1 MPKNMWQERARSLLT
16 PIVEGLARLGVTP
29 TAVTLLGLLL
39 NIMAGVAAGMGRAFE
54 AGLVLI
60 VAGICDAL
68 DGQLARRTGRVSRFG
83 AFLDSTID
91 RIDESAV
98 LCGIAA
104 WFLRRGGATGD
115 AMAVACLA
123 ALAGS
128 IITSYTRARAEGL
141 GLECKVG
148 FFERPER
155 VVVTIV
161 GLLAGPRALT
171 GAILIV
177 VFFSWLTVL
186 QRIAHVRRLVLA
198 QERLDPV
205 TGTPAAPGLPGAR
218 APAPRGRCGTRAG
231 SRTLNGSR
239 DRADT
244 VPAPRPRSPFWAR
257 MQPGVPRSPG
267 SGHSPWI

>member
-1 MPKNMWQERARSLLT
+1 VAKSVWQERARSLLT
-16 PIVEGLARLGVTP
+16 PLVNTLARLGVTP
-29 TAVTLLGLLL
+29 TAVTLMGLLL
-39 NIMAGVAAGMGRAFE
+39 NIVAGVAAGTGRAFE

-104 WFLRRGGATGD
+104 WFLRRGGASGD
-115 AMAVACLA
+115 VMAVACVA

-141 GLECKVG
+141 GLDCKVG

-155 VVVTIV
+155 VVVTIL
-161 GLLAGPRALT
+161 GLLLGPLALT
-171 GAILIV
+171 AAIWIV
-177 VFFSWLTVL
+177 VLFSWVTVL
-186 QRIAHVRRLVLA
+186 QRIAHVRRLVLEE
-198 QERLDPV
+198 ERAGGVPG
-205 TGTPAAPGLPGAR
+205 TGAAPELASDRAPGAARPPGGTLAGGLAASTSPPAARKPLR
-218 APAPRGRCGTRAG
+218 
-231 SRTLNGSR
+231 N
-239 DRADT
+239 
-244 VPAPRPRSPFWAR
+244 
-257 MQPGVPRSPG
+257 
-267 SGHSPWI
+267 

>member
-1 MPKNMWQERARSLLT
+1 VPKNGWQERARSLLT
-16 PIVEGLARLGVTP
+16 PMVAGLARLGVTP

-39 NIMAGVAAGMGRAFE
+39 NVMAGVAAGMGRARD

-60 VAGICDAL
+60 VAGVCDAL

-91 RIDESAV
+91 RIDESVV

-115 AMAVACLA
+115 VMAVVCMA

-141 GLECKVG
+141 GLDCKVG
-148 FFERPER
+148 FFERPDR

-177 VFFSWLTVL
+177 AGFSWLTVL
-186 QRIAHVRRLVLA
+186 QRIAHVRKLVQE
-198 QERLDPV
+198 QERLDPASGTLAA
-205 TGTPAAPGLPGAR
+205 TGLRGSPPPATGLVRPPGSALTGGLPANASPPAAGKPLR
-218 APAPRGRCGTRAG
+218 
-231 SRTLNGSR
+231 N
-239 DRADT
+239 
-244 VPAPRPRSPFWAR
+244 
-257 MQPGVPRSPG
+257 
-267 SGHSPWI
+267 

>member
-1 MPKNMWQERARSLLT
+1 MAKSVWQERARSLLT
-16 PIVEGLARLGVTP
+16 PMVAALARLGVTP
-29 TAVTLLGLLL
+29 TAVTLVGLLL
-39 NIMAGVAAGMGRAFE
+39 NIVAGVVVGMGRPLE

-104 WFLRRGGATGD
+104 WFLRRGGPAGD
-115 AMAVACLA
+115 AMAVVCVA

-141 GLECKVG
+141 GLDCKVG

-155 VVVTIV
+155 VVVTIL
-161 GLLAGPRALT
+161 GLLFGPLALT
-171 GAILIV
+171 GAICTV

-186 QRIAHVRRLVLA
+186 QRIAHVRRVVLA
-198 QERLDPV
+198 LEREDRV
-205 TGTPAAPGLPGAR
+205 RGTGPAPGLPGGR
-218 APAPRGRCGTRAG
+218 GPAPGAARPPGGTLSGGVASGASPPAAG
-231 SRTLNGSR
+231 KPLRN
-239 DRADT
+239 
-244 VPAPRPRSPFWAR
+244 
-257 MQPGVPRSPG
+257 
-267 SGHSPWI
+267 

>member
-1 MPKNMWQERARSLLT
+1 VVA
-16 PIVEGLARLGVTP
+16 GLARLGVTP
-29 TAVTLLGLLL
+29 TAVTMVGLLL
-39 NIMAGVAAGMGRAFE
+39 NIAAGVAAGYGRAFE

-104 WFLRRGGATGD
+104 WFLRRGGPTD
-115 AMAVACLA
+115 DLMAVACMA

-148 FFERPER
+148 VFERPER
-155 VVVTIV
+155 VVVTIA
-161 GLLAGPRALT
+161 GLLFGPSVLT

-177 VFFSWLTVL
+177 VVLSWLTVL
-186 QRIAHVRRLVLA
+186 QRIAHVRRLV
-198 QERLDPV
+198 QEQEQA
-205 TGTPAAPGLPGAR
+205 GGAAPEPLPPG
-218 APAPRGRCGTRAG
+218 GRPGTRAG
-231 SRTLNGSR
+231 TRTLKVG
-239 DRADT
+239 
-244 VPAPRPRSPFWAR
+244 
-257 MQPGVPRSPG
+257 
-267 SGHSPWI
+267 